1 MFRSNP
7 INSERI
13 KKLDIN
19 RLFHKSSP
27 YGSIYCTTDW
37 KLIKPKYPALV
48 KKTLQITIPID
59 IYMNKLS
66 RGAPSPIPSAAPR
79 GAPKRRGD
87 NNPKPIIPYLFLMS

>member
-37 KLIKPKYPALV
+37 KPIKPKYPAVV
-48 KKTLQITIPID
+48 KKHS
-59 IYMNKLS
+59 K
-66 RGAPSPIPSAAPR
+66 
-79 GAPKRRGD
+79 
-87 NNPKPIIPYLFLMS
+87 